1 MKILLVNRY
10 HYPVGGTE
18 TYLFALDRMLREAG
32 HQVRHFS
39 AADPRNLPC
48 GEAEFFARPLD
59 PQKRPFD
66 AARML
71 WNGEAARKLDA
82 LLARERPDV
91 AHLNLV
97 HHSLTLSILGPLAR
111 RKIPV
116 VWTVHDLLP
125 LCPNHLMLRA
135 GKPCEDCLRGGYR
148 ACLLHRCV
156 GGSVSKSL
164 AGSFETWAARRLRLY
179 DKVGCFIAPSECYRA
194 LLERAGF
201 SRASVLHLPNPLP
214 PGTAF
219 DYTPPE
225 GDYILYCGRLS
236 EEKGLFP
243 LLEAAKRLGAP
254 LVVAGEGPLKSA
266 LEAAAARGGSRVTF
280 RGRVEGEALRKLY
293 RGAKCVAVPSLW
305 REASGYAA
313 CEAMAM
319 GRVVAASRAG
329 GLAEHVADGETGFLV
344 PPGDADALTKAL
356 SRALALPPAEYE
368 RMGRAAVKRAREMFS
383 AGAVR
388 GRLLAIYQT
397 LCEGETP

>member
-1 MKILLVNRY
+1 M
-10 HYPVGGTE
+10 
-18 TYLFALDRMLREAG
+18 
-32 HQVRHFS
+32 
-39 AADPRNLPC
+39 
-48 GEAEFFARPLD
+48 
-59 PQKRPFD
+59 
-66 AARML
+66 
-71 WNGEAARKLDA
+71 
-82 LLARERPDV
+82 
-91 AHLNLV
+91 
-97 HHSLTLSILGPLAR
+97 
-111 RKIPV
+111 
-116 VWTVHDLLP
+116 
-125 LCPNHLMLRA
+125 
-135 GKPCEDCLRGGYR
+135 
-148 ACLLHRCV
+148 
-156 GGSVSKSL
+156 
-164 AGSFETWAARRLRLY
+164 AARRLRLY

-243 LLEAAKRLGAP
+243 LLEAAKRLGR
-254 LVVAGEGPLKSA
+254 
-266 LEAAAARGGSRVTF
+266 AARRRGGGAPEKRAGGGRAGRLPRDLPRPGGGGGPAEALPGREV
-280 RGRVEGEALRKLY
+280 RGR
-293 RGAKCVAVPSLW
+293 PSLW

-313 CEAMAM
+313 CEAMAA

-344 PPGDADALTKAL
+344 RPGDADALTKAL

>member
-1 MKILLVNRY
+1 M
-10 HYPVGGTE
+10 
-18 TYLFALDRMLREAG
+18 
-32 HQVRHFS
+32 
-39 AADPRNLPC
+39 
-48 GEAEFFARPLD
+48 
-59 PQKRPFD
+59 
-66 AARML
+66 
-71 WNGEAARKLDA
+71 
-82 LLARERPDV
+82 ER
-91 AHLNLV
+91 
-97 HHSLTLSILGPLAR
+97 T
-111 RKIPV
+111 
-116 VWTVHDLLP
+116 
-125 LCPNHLMLRA
+125 
-135 GKPCEDCLRGGYR
+135 
-148 ACLLHRCV
+148 
-156 GGSVSKSL
+156 
-164 AGSFETWAARRLRLY
+164 
-179 DKVGCFIAPSECYRA
+179 
-194 LLERAGF
+194 GF
-201 SRASVLHLPNPLP
+201 SRAPVLHLPNPLP

-266 LEAAAARGGSRVTF
+266 LEAAARGGSRVTF

-329 GLAEHVADGETGFLV
+329 GLAEHVADGETGFLF